1 MAEYTIGVDVSKAF
15 LDVHRL
21 PDGKSTRFSND
32 KKGHKALARWL
43 KGPAVVRV
51 VYEPTGAYHRGFER
65 RLAALGLPLVKVNPL
80 QARRFAQAKG
90 QRAKTDP
97 VDARMLAEMGLCF
110 GLQADAVTPEIIRRI
125 KELQIARMA
134 LIKGR
139 TRTKNRAYQLTL
151 PLLKAQNAARLK
163 QIKSQL
169 TALETEIQR
178 LIASDPELL
187 RKSLILC
194 SIKGIS
200 QVTAAAL
207 IAEMPELGTLAP
219 KQAAS
224 LAGLAP
230 VARDSGQWRGKR
242 FIQGGRKFLREALYM
257 PALVA
262 IRFNP
267 DMKMKYQALKAA
279 GKPSKVALTAIMR
292 KLIILA
298 NTLIQKNR
306 IWVENLS

>member
-1 MAEYTIGVDVSKAF
+1 MTEYTIGVDVFKAF

-21 PDGKSTRFSND
+21 PDAQSARFCNS
-32 KKGHKALARWL
+32 KKGHTALIRWL
-43 KGPAVVRV
+43 RGLAVVRV
-51 VYEPTGAYHRGFER
+51 IYEPTGAYHRSFEKRFAGLGF
-65 RLAALGLPLVKVNPL
+65 PLIKVNPL
-80 QARRFAQAKG
+80 QARRFSQARG
-90 QRAKTDP
+90 QRAKTDQ
-97 VDARMLAEMGLCF
+97 VDARMLADMGLCF
-110 GLQADAVTPEIIRRI
+110 NLQANPVTPDIIRDL

-134 LIKGR
+134 LIKDR
-139 TRTKNRAYQLTL
+139 TRTKNRAHQLTL
-151 PLLKAQNAARLK
+151 PLLKAQHAARLK

-169 TALETEIQR
+169 TALEAEMQR
-178 LIASDPELL
+178 LITSDRELL

-230 VARDSGQWRGKR
+230 IARESGTWRGRR

-267 DMKMKYQALKAA
+267 DMKAKYHALKAT

-298 NTLIQKNR
+298 NTLIQKDR
-306 IWVENLS
+306 IWVEKLA